1 MTPPLNLTNDA
12 AAKNNREK
20 VAGAMSD
27 RATYASQ
34 TNAPSGAGTS
44 RSGFGRSRAAAL
56 ALALGVILALAALG
70 CYNNNTG
77 ETRISDDIHFKLPAF
92 PETGSNKVQVFTE
105 MHYQPSYRSQE
116 GPRLDVPP
124 GAVPITGAE
133 VLYTSVEEY
142 HELGNP
148 GGDVNNG
155 AALYA
160 VNCTV
165 CHGAELDGQG
175 KVMTYGPNMAPAN
188 LKIDPTAARTDG
200 ELYGIISFGGN
211 TGFSVRVPNLD
222 DPTYDNDRC
231 VGQAACPM
239 PEFRKLLTE
248 QERWDLVA
256 YLRAEQGR

>member
-1 MTPPLNLTNDA
+1 MTD
-12 AAKNNREK
+12 KI
-20 VAGAMSD
+20 GM
-27 RATYASQ
+27 RAS
-34 TNAPSGAGTS
+34 SGAA
-44 RSGFGRSRAAAL
+44 RAAR
-56 ALALGVILALAALG
+56 VVLAALGLFALLAAMG

-77 ETRISDDIHFKLPAF
+77 ETVITQDIHFKLPAF

-116 GPRLDVPP
+116 GPRIDAPP
-124 GAVPITGAE
+124 DAVPITGKE
-133 VLYTSVEEY
+133 VLLRSVEEY
-142 HELGNP
+142 QELASP
-148 GGDVNNG
+148 GGDARNG
-155 AALYA
+155 ETLYA

-165 CHGAELDGQG
+165 CHGASLDGQG

-188 LKIDPTAARTDG
+188 LAVDPTAARTDG

-211 TGFSVRVPNLD
+211 TGFSVRVPKLD

-248 QERWDLVA
+248 QERWDVVA
-256 YLRAEQGR
+256 YLREKQGR